1 MGLLP
6 SAAAAL
12 LILQAMKP
20 APPPSDEASR
30 LQALRALMI
39 LDTPP
44 EERFDRVVRFAAEQL
59 DMPMALV
66 SLVDG
71 HRQWF
76 KSRIGMAPAETS
88 RDIAFCSH
96 AILQAETLVVE
107 DTLLDPRFI
116 DNPLVTDGP
125 RVRFYAGAPLSAPGG
140 QRVGTLCVLDRHPR
154 KLGPVEMAVLEALRT
169 LVEDALAGNDPDL
182 GDAA

>member
-1 MGLLP
+1 M
-6 SAAAAL
+6 
-12 LILQAMKP
+12 QP
-20 APPPSDEASR
+20 APHPADEDTR

-71 HRQWF
+71 DRQWF
-76 KSRIGMAPAETS
+76 KSRIGMDAAQTG
-88 RDIAFCSH
+88 RDIAFCGH
-96 AILQAETLVVE
+96 AILQPETFVVE
-107 DTLLDPRFI
+107 DTLLDERFA
-116 DNPLVTDGP
+116 DNPLVTAGP

-140 QRVGTLCVLDRHPR
+140 ERVGTLCVLDRKPR
-154 KLGPVEMAVLEALRT
+154 VLGPVEMAVLEALRT
-169 LVEDALAGNDPDL
+169 LVNEALAGQDPDL
-182 GDAA
+182 GDGA